1 LRHSLLFAG
10 PRAGRSQLLGD
21 LTPSKDEK
29 RRVRVADPA
38 QRLLTAD
45 AAGNKVIP
53 LILIEEVLRHFLQGE
68 ASARIPRWRALPTGR
83 LPRTRPSWIRRDF
96 AGWPITRQQGLGST
110 DSSELLQ
117 GFPRD
122 PAKVDQRFVQT

>member
-83 LPRTRPSWIRRDF
+83 RDF
-96 AGWPITRQQGLGST
+96 AGWPKTRQQGLGST